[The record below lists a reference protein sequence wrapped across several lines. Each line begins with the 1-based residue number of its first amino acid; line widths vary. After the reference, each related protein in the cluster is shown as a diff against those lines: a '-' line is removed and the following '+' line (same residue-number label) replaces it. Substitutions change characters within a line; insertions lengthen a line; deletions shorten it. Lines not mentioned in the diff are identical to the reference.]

1 MFKMKTNAKGISTSY
16 LIGAPLGLIAICF
29 VFLIPALLTG
39 EGLALFA
46 MAMIYGKAI
55 VGLVISFLIAL
66 GIAGHYAVSDLES
79 GRTLIKTS
87 FRYSITVNA
96 IIWLVFMI
104 LTILDNTKDFIM
116 LLLPPLI
123 AFLFCTLST
132 TFTLGLL
139 ICYMIKKKIGPA
151 T

>member
-1 MFKMKTNAKGISTSY
+1 MTVNVKGILTSY
-16 LIGAPLGLIAICF
+16 LIGAPPGLIAVCF

-39 EGLALFA
+39 EGLALFG

-55 VGLVISFLIAL
+55 VSLVISFLIAL
-66 GIAGHYAVSDLES
+66 GIAGHYAVSDLER

-87 FRYSITVNA
+87 FRYSIAVNA
-96 IIWLVFMI
+96 IIWPVFMI
-104 LTILDNTKDFIM
+104 LTILDNMNNFII

-123 AFLFCTLST
+123 AFLFCTLGM

-139 ICYMIKKKIGPA
+139 ICYMIKKKIG
-151 T
+151 TTT